1 MANETIR
8 QMAKQMLQANIEIVL
23 IQQITGLDEVKINV
37 LRFDKW

>member
-37 LRFDKW
+37 LRFDK